1 MSLPLYQ
8 ITAEVRSLLDT
19 GFDEETGEMTPALN
33 TALTRFEG
41 KGADV
46 AAYVLNVEAEAEAVR
61 SAIARLTNRKRALE
75 SRAQRMRD
83 YLRENMAAAGITRID
98 ANDHSFSVRLD
109 RDRDE
114 SIEVEPDAVLPEQ
127 FQRVR
132 IEPDKAAL
140 RKALKAGEPIPQG
153 VRLVRHDRL
162 TIA

>member
-1 MSLPLYQ
+1 
-8 ITAEVRSLLDT
+8 
-19 GFDEETGEMTPALN
+19 
-33 TALTRFEG
+33 
-41 KGADV
+41 
-46 AAYVLNVEAEAEAVR
+46 
-61 SAIARLTNRKRALE
+61 
-75 SRAQRMRD
+75 
-83 YLRENMAAAGITRID
+83 MAAAGITRID